1 MMWSALLPF
10 ILSMPSSEANIALQS
25 TQASPVKHIYA
36 NDPDNAKTAK
46 LSSLCSP
53 IDLNGKINI
62 SLIGYWMHFRVDP
75 PELQFI
81 LDHGE
86 KRYYN
91 RAMFF
96 HGNLGKAICDPAHY
110 KPLEFTDSKHP
121 SMRGR
126 VILYTDSM
134 SPKDYIVM
142 DFPNLEKEGG
152 KVRIRNGTM
161 TGEIDRNIALNL
173 ILNSAPETN
182 K

>member
-10 ILSMPSSEANIALQS
+10 ILFMQS

-36 NDPDNAKTAK
+36 SAPDNAKTAR

-53 IDLNGKINI
+53 VDLKRKINI

-86 KRYYN
+86 KRYHN

-96 HGNLGKAICDPAHY
+96 HGNLGKAICDPAQY
-110 KPLEFTDSKHP
+110 KPLEFTDPGHP

-126 VILYTDSM
+126 VILYVDGM

-142 DFPNLEKEGG
+142 DFPSLEKEYD

-161 TGEIDRNIALNL
+161 TGEIDRDIALNL
-173 ILNSAPETN
+173 ILSSAPETN